1 MQVDTVASPEMSG
14 FKELGIVPQQL
25 EEAVRVMS

>member
-1 MQVDTVASPEMSG
+1 VASLEMSG

-25 EEAVRVMS
+25 EEAVRMMS